1 MPVPQ
6 ENSSLVEQASCLL
19 SENGAT
25 SQFIQTL
32 VRWARKPAQQL
43 NFPATPLKITHG

>member
-19 SENGAT
+19 SENGAI
-25 SQFIQTL
+25 SQLIKNSRFCSC
-32 VRWARKPAQQL
+32 VRSHDCPIVHPK
-43 NFPATPLKITHG
+43 KIY

>member
-19 SENGAT
+19 LTMVQDVSYDE
-25 SQFIQTL
+25 
-32 VRWARKPAQQL
+32 VKPYMPIGDFRILAFSSFFL
-43 NFPATPLKITHG
+43 IF